1 MIDPVTGNVLPNGM
15 QDVRA
20 LGMTASN
27 PFLASQMQPKPVAP
41 PVMPA
46 RPQDMLSPVP
56 MGAQSLGAPAVPGSM
71 PGLPGD
77 MMAAAGAQ
85 MPVTGAAAP
94 SPFGGRIPQGL
105 LGALLR
111 LSQRNPERF
120 DARMQ
125 SPMAQRFGI
134 TPEMVQGFQPPAQG
148 MGMGNK
154 GGFGPQVMPQRPMG
168 MGQGFAPPAQ
178 GGGFDPAQAAAQS
191 QLGMDRGSAKNQN
204 IGSTPAY

>member
-1 MIDPVTGNVLPNGM
+1 MIDPVSGNVIPNGM
-15 QDVRA
+15 QDIRA

-27 PFLASQMQPKPVAP
+27 PFLASQAMPPKVPSTG
-41 PVMPA
+41 VMPA

-56 MGAQSLGAPAVPGSM
+56 AGAQSLGAPSVPATM

-77 MMAAAGAQ
+77 MMAAAGGQ

-111 LSQRNPERF
+111 LSQRNPAMF
-120 DARMQ
+120 DQRMQ
-125 SPMAQRFGI
+125 SPMAQRMGI
-134 TPEMVQGFQPPAQG
+134 TPEMVQGFQPSQG
-148 MGMGNK
+148 R
-154 GGFGPQVMPQRPMG
+154 GFGPQVMPQRPMG
-168 MGQGFAPPAQ
+168 MAPPAQ
-178 GGGFDPAQAAAQS
+178 GFNDPASLAAQS

>member
-15 QDVRA
+15 QDIRA

-27 PFLASQMQPKPVAP
+27 PFLASQMQATGPSTG
-41 PVMPA
+41 VMPA
-46 RPQDMLSPVP
+46 RPNDMLSPVP
-56 MGAQSLGAPAVPGSM
+56 AGAQSLGAPSVPASM

-77 MMAAAGAQ
+77 MMAAAGAG

-111 LSQRNPERF
+111 LSQRNPGMF
-120 DARMQ
+120 DQRMQ

-134 TPEMVQGFQPPAQG
+134 TPEMVQNFVPPAQRQP
-148 MGMGNK
+148 
-154 GGFGPQVMPQRPMG
+154 GFGRGPDGNRGGALSIG
-168 MGQGFAPPAQ
+168 MANGFAPPAQ
-178 GGGFDPAQAAAQS
+178 GGGFDPAQMAAQS
-191 QLGMDRGSAKNQN
+191 QLGMDNGKSKNQN

>member
-1 MIDPVTGNVLPNGM
+1 MIDPVTGNVVPNGM
-15 QDVRA
+15 QDIRA

-27 PFLASQMQPKPVAP
+27 PFMPSQAFTPKMPSP

-56 MGAQSLGAPAVPGSM
+56 AGAQPLGAPAVPASM

-85 MPVTGAAAP
+85 MPMTQAAAP

-105 LGALLR
+105 LAALLR

-120 DARMQ
+120 DMRMQ

-134 TPEMVQGFQPPAQG
+134 TPQTVQGFQPPAQG
-148 MGMGNK
+148 MGMA
-154 GGFGPQVMPQRPMG
+154 QPMG
-168 MGQGFAPPAQ
+168 MGMPNQQAQFAQ
-178 GGGFDPAQAAAQS
+178 QS
-191 QLGMDRGSAKNQN
+191 QLGMDRGSARNQN

>member
-1 MIDPVTGNVLPNGM
+1 MIDPVTGNVIPNGM

-20 LGMTASN
+20 LGMTQNVN
-27 PFLASQMQPKPVAP
+27 PFLGASAAQARPMP
-41 PVMPA
+41 PVMEP
-46 RPQDMLSPVP
+46 LSPVP
-56 MGAQSLGAPAVPGSM
+56 AGAQSLGAPSVPATM

-77 MMAAAGAQ
+77 MMAATGAQ

-111 LSQRNPERF
+111 LSQRNPAMF
-120 DARMQ
+120 DRRME

-134 TPEMVQGFQPPAQG
+134 TPEMVQGFVPPAQRQP
-148 MGMGNK
+148 
-154 GGFGPQVMPQRPMG
+154 GFGRGPDGNPGGALSMIG
-168 MGQGFAPPAQ
+168 LAQ
-178 GGGFDPAQAAAQS
+178 GGGMPGFAAPAQGRDAGFAAQS
-191 QLGMDRGSAKNQN
+191 QLGMDNGKAKNQN